1 MLSLQKKYNAALIHK
16 EYNDQIHW
24 CPSVYYDYDIKIM
37 INIRGEL
44 FDKIIEEFTRRAL
57 WQDDRGFV
65 KVKMWPLEHNSD
77 EKECDPEE
85 DGNAEKNVDEK
96 NTKL

>member
-1 MLSLQKKYNAALIHK
+1 M
-16 EYNDQIHW
+16 
-24 CPSVYYDYDIKIM
+24 
-37 INIRGEL
+37 
-44 FDKIIEEFTRRAL
+44 
-57 WQDDRGFV
+57 
-65 KVKMWPLEHNSD
+65 KMWPLEHNSD

>member
-1 MLSLQKKYNAALIHK
+1 M
-16 EYNDQIHW
+16 
-24 CPSVYYDYDIKIM
+24 IM

-57 WQDDRGFV
+57 WHDNRGFV

-77 EKECDPEE
+77 EKECDPEK
-85 DGNAEKNVDEK
+85 DGDAEKKVDENYK
-96 NTKL
+96 IVYNN